1 MEWTVQAQKLDILNF
16 FLEIDLV
23 LIAKDR
29 LVLTHCSVFRKE
41 KLQFFT
47 FLEIWDYIFV
57 SMFLEYV
64 FIFYGKALIMF

>member
-47 FLEIWDYIFV
+47 LLEIWDYIFV

-64 FIFYGKALIMF
+64 FIFYGKTLIMF